1 MFGLG
6 VNGKADTAKIVDIAL
21 VPGVSVTIVVTHLF
35 EFENIVP
42 DADIVVVTVNPDNKI
57 LFVDR

>member
-6 VNGKADTAKIVDIAL
+6 VNGKAETAKIVDIAL
-21 VPGVSVTIVVTHLF
+21 VPCVSVTIVVTHLF

-42 DADIVVVTVNPDNKI
+42 DADIVVVIVNPDNKT